1 MANPEKDFFLKNVT
15 VILSP
20 QEKSDKIYH
29 ITNKFDMWGVQWKKL
44 YAPYHLKQGDYTF
57 QIQGKDYREEFL
69 IERKFGVEELYAC
82 LTDKNI
88 ETKAKTELCE
98 ERLRDNLEY
107 EFARMK
113 QIGVKEKWL
122 FIENCRSFE
131 SIKFWMSGY
140 ERKNCTHGSIIY
152 STLSS
157 WACGN
162 RYDFKIE
169 CIPKNDFIP
178 SNIPLPHSLILFNNQ
193 SLSPFIPSQIPLT
206 SSEPISAIFEK

>member
-88 ETKAKTELCE
+88 ETKVCIICPEHGE
-98 ERLRDNLEY
+98 FWQSPENMNLLE
-107 EFARMK
+107 
-113 QIGVKEKWL
+113 
-122 FIENCRSFE
+122 
-131 SIKFWMSGY
+131 
-140 ERKNCTHGSIIY
+140 
-152 STLSS
+152 
-157 WACGN
+157 
-162 RYDFKIE
+162 
-169 CIPKNDFIP
+169 
-178 SNIPLPHSLILFNNQ
+178 
-193 SLSPFIPSQIPLT
+193 
-206 SSEPISAIFEK
+206 